1 MYHQDFF
8 LREVHRYLGYGKVQP
23 DETVERLIAEC
34 AEEVKQNMSPR
45 HVLARFPMEITKQDE
60 ILTAGLTIKSHAL
73 AKNLRGCREVIFF
86 AATLGNGVDMLINRY
101 GKIAVS
107 RAAVVQAVAAA
118 FMEEYCDTCKEAQR
132 GLLQKEGLTLRPGFS
147 PGFADVPL
155 SIQVDFLR
163 VLDAGKKVGICLSEG
178 NIMLPEKSVTAFMGI
193 CRMEDRSIN
202 E

>member
-1 MYHQDFF
+1 MCNEDFF
-8 LREVHRYLGYGKVQP
+8 FREVRRYLGYGNVQP

-86 AATLGNGVDMLINRY
+86 AATLGSGVDMLLNRY

-107 RAAVVQAVAAA
+107 RAAVIQAVAAA
-118 FMEEYCDTCKEAQR
+118 FIEEYCDRCQEAQR
-132 GLLQKEGLTLRPGFS
+132 KLLQKEGLTLRPRFS
-147 PGFADVPL
+147 PGFADLPL
-155 SIQVDFLR
+155 SVQADFLR
-163 VLDAGKKVGICLSEG
+163 VLDAGKKAGICLSEG

-202 E
+202 K